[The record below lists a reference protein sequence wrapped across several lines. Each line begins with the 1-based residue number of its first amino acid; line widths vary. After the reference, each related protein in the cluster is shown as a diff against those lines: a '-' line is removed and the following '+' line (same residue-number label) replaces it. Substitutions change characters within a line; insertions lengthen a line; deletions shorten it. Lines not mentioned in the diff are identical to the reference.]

1 MSLEVGIVG
10 LPNVG
15 KSTLFRALTKVQAE
29 VANYPFCTIDPNVG
43 VVPVRDP
50 RLDRLV
56 ELVEP
61 NRIVPATLQMVDIA
75 GLVAGAS
82 RGEGL
87 GNQFLGHIRQVQ
99 ALAHVVRCFEDD
111 NVVHVAGQ
119 PNPLGDVEV
128 IQTELTLA
136 DLEQVERRLEKAT
149 RQSKVGKGDKLEIAA
164 CEKLLAH
171 LGDGKLARTVELE
184 QEEWATIR
192 DLNLL
197 TDKPYFYV
205 ANVSEEGLRTPG
217 PFEQQLRQRAE
228 EEGVEVIPICA
239 QVESEL
245 AEMDDEDAQLFM
257 EELGIAESGLSQV
270 IRTGYHLLRQITFF
284 TAGKQEVRAWEI
296 REQTAAPQAAGR
308 IHTDFEK
315 GFIRAEVFHFRD
327 MDELGSEANV
337 KDAGRWRLEGRDY
350 IVQDGDIVHFRFNI

>member
-1 MSLEVGIVG
+1 M
-10 LPNVG
+10 
-15 KSTLFRALTKVQAE
+15 KF
-29 VANYPFCTIDPNVG
+29 
-43 VVPVRDP
+43 
-50 RLDRLV
+50 
-56 ELVEP
+56 
-61 NRIVPATLQMVDIA
+61 VDIA
-75 GLVAGAS
+75 GLVKGAS
-82 RGEGL
+82 QGEGL

-171 LGDGKLARTVELE
+171 LGDGKLARTAELE

-217 PFEQQLRQRAE
+217 PFGA
-228 EEGVEVIPICA
+228 
-239 QVESEL
+239 S
-245 AEMDDEDAQLFM
+245 
-257 EELGIAESGLSQV
+257 
-270 IRTGYHLLRQITFF
+270 
-284 TAGKQEVRAWEI
+284 
-296 REQTAAPQAAGR
+296 
-308 IHTDFEK
+308 
-315 GFIRAEVFHFRD
+315 
-327 MDELGSEANV
+327 
-337 KDAGRWRLEGRDY
+337 
-350 IVQDGDIVHFRFNI
+350 

>member
-15 KSTLFRALTKVQAE
+15 KSTLFCALTKVQAE

-50 RLDRLV
+50 RLARIV

-61 NRIVPATLQMVDIA
+61 NRTVPATLQMVDIA

-99 ALAHVVRCFEDD
+99 ALAHVVRCFKDD
-111 NVVHVAGQ
+111 NVIHVTGQ
-119 PNPLGDVEV
+119 PDPLGDVEV

-149 RQSKVGKGDKLEIAA
+149 RQSKVGKGDKVELAA

-171 LGDGKLARTVELE
+171 LSDGKLARTVELE
-184 QEEWATIR
+184 QEERATVS

-197 TDKPYFYV
+197 TGKPYFYV
-205 ANVSEEGLRTPG
+205 ANVSEEGLQNPG
-217 PFEQQLRQRAE
+217 PLEQQLRQR
-228 EEGVEVIPICA
+228 
-239 QVESEL
+239 
-245 AEMDDEDAQLFM
+245 
-257 EELGIAESGLSQV
+257 
-270 IRTGYHLLRQITFF
+270 
-284 TAGKQEVRAWEI
+284 
-296 REQTAAPQAAGR
+296 
-308 IHTDFEK
+308 
-315 GFIRAEVFHFRD
+315 
-327 MDELGSEANV
+327 
-337 KDAGRWRLEGRDY
+337 RWRWR
-350 IVQDGDIVHFRFNI
+350 